1 MIAVKL
7 LIWKKHHGQGKNSQ
21 DITGF
26 RSLNTETI
34 PPIRG
39 IRDQNY
45 NLASDMK
52 T

>member
-7 LIWKKHHGQGKNSQ
+7 LIWKNIMDKERTLKTS
-21 DITGF
+21 GF